1 MVSRSI
7 RYAVQAG
14 AVTAVV
20 VGSIGFAH
28 YDKAVTLSVDGQAT
42 SVHVLGST
50 VGDLLAKQG
59 VTVGAHDLVVPAA
72 DQPLDDGA
80 TVVVRYGREL
90 SVTTDG
96 RTTDYSTTAGTV
108 EGAFAELGIRA
119 DAAKLSVSRSEPLG
133 RSGLAM
139 TMTNPR
145 NVIVTVDGT
154 ALPRATTVATV
165 SDVLQELE
173 VRLGPLDQ
181 VHPAPETAVSEGLAI
196 AVNRVVQKQSTT
208 IETLAFQTTTQDDGT
223 MAVGTTRTTAVG
235 VPGERVHT
243 YQETWV
249 DGVMTAQVEAGA
261 VVSKA
266 PVAEVVAVGS
276 KAAAAPQA
284 PAPAPQAAVAPAA
297 PAPAA
302 PAAPAPAKPAAP
314 APVAAPAPSGAGL
327 NLANAAMWDRIA
339 ACESTGNW
347 HINSGNGYAGGLQ
360 FDSGTWLGAGGG
372 DFASRADLA
381 SREQQITVANRIY
394 ATRGLQPWGCAH
406 AA

>member
-1 MVSRSI
+1 MVISRAI
-7 RYAVQAG
+7 RHAVQAG
-14 AVTAVV
+14 AIAAVA
-20 VGSIGFAH
+20 VGGVGFAH
-28 YDKAVTLSVDGQAT
+28 YDKAVTLSVDGQTT
-42 SVHVLGST
+42 SVHVLGNT

-59 VTVGAHDLVVPAA
+59 VTVGAHDLVVPAT
-72 DQPLDDGA
+72 DQPLDDGE
-80 TVVVRYGREL
+80 TVVVRYRRQL

-96 RTTDYSTTAGTV
+96 RTSDYSTTAGTV
-108 EGAFAELGIRA
+108 GSALAELGLRA

-133 RSGLAM
+133 RAGLAM

-145 NVIVTVDGT
+145 NVTVTVDGT
-154 ALPRATTVATV
+154 ALPKATTVATV
-165 SDVLQELE
+165 SDVLQQLG
-173 VRLGPLDQ
+173 VTLGPLDQ

-196 AVNRVVQKQSTT
+196 AVNRVAQKQSTT
-208 IETLAFQTTTQDDGT
+208 TETLAFQTTTQDDRT
-223 MAVGTTRTTAVG
+223 LAEGTTRTMAAG

-249 DGVMTAQVEAGA
+249 DGVMTSRVEALA
-261 VVSKA
+261 TVSRA

-276 KAAAAPQA
+276 K

-297 PAPAA
+297 PAGAQP
-302 PAAPAPAKPAAP
+302 
-314 APVAAPAPSGAGL
+314 AAPAPSGAGL

-347 HINSGNGYAGGLQ
+347 HINSGNGYSGGLQ

>member
-14 AVTAVV
+14 AVAAMT
-20 VGSIGFAH
+20 VGGVGIAH
-28 YDKAVTLSVDGQAT
+28 YDKAVTLSVDGQTT
-42 SVHVLGST
+42 SVHVLGRT
-50 VGDLLAKQG
+50 VGDLLARQG
-59 VTVGAHDLVVPAA
+59 VTVGAHDLVVPAT
-72 DQPLDDGA
+72 DQPLDDGE
-80 TVVVRYGREL
+80 TVVVRYGRPL

-108 EGAFAELGIRA
+108 GGALGELGLRA

-133 RSGLAM
+133 RAGLAM

-145 NVIVTVDGT
+145 NVTVTVDGT
-154 ALPRATTVATV
+154 ALPKATTAATV
-165 SDVLQELE
+165 SDVLQQLG
-173 VRLGPLDQ
+173 VTLGPLDQ

-208 IETLAFQTTTQDDGT
+208 TETLAFPKTTQDDRTLAEGT
-223 MAVGTTRTTAVG
+223 RRTTSAG

-249 DGVMTAQVEAGA
+249 DGVMTSRVEAGA
-261 VVSKA
+261 TVSRA

-276 KAAAAPQA
+276 R
-284 PAPAPQAAVAPAA
+284 PAPAPLAAVAPAA

-302 PAAPAPAKPAAP
+302 PAPARPAAPAPATPAAP
-314 APVAAPAPSGAGL
+314 APVAAPSPSGAGL
-327 NLANAAMWDRIA
+327 DLANAAMWDRIA

-347 HINSGNGYAGGLQ
+347 HINSGNGYSGGLQ